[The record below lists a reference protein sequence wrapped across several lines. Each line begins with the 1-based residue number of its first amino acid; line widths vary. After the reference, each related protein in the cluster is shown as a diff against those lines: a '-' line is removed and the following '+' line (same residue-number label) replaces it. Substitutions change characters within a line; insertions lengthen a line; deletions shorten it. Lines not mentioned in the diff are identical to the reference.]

1 MKQALIFFPALC
13 FAMTANAQV
22 LPFNEAGVTMG
33 HHHLMVADVDAQREI
48 WVDILGGEPSGN
60 PPLQFVKFP
69 GIFLILSSGE
79 GVGGTTGSALDHF
92 AFNLRDLAGTRDK
105 LAAAGVEIYNESEA
119 RFDAIMPGG
128 LDVHFFS
135 DPSMATPIANR
146 AVAFVSTDPD
156 AQRAWWEEILGATTA
171 QEGAMTVS
179 TIPGARLFFSGA
191 DSAPAPTRG
200 RALDHTGIGVTDVG
214 AFCEQVAAKG
224 VTCELLFGGA
234 AAMITDPGGVAIEIN
249 AGLESR

>member
-1 MKQALIFFPALC
+1 
-13 FAMTANAQV
+13 
-22 LPFNEAGVTMG
+22 MG
-33 HHHLMVADVDAQREI
+33 HHHLMTADVDAQQEI

-69 GIFLILSSGE
+69 GVFLILSSGE
-79 GVGGTTGSALDHF
+79 GAGGTTGSALDHF
-92 AFNLRDLAGTRDK
+92 AFDLRDLDGTRDK
-105 LAAAGVEIYNESEA
+105 LAAAGVEIYNESDT
-119 RFDAIMPGG
+119 RFDAIIPGG

-135 DPSMATPIANR
+135 DPTLATPIANR
-146 AVAFVSTDPD
+146 AVAFASTDPD

-179 TIPGARLFFSGA
+179 TIPGARLFFSA
-191 DSAPAPTRG
+191 SDSAPAPTRG
-200 RALDHTGIGVTDVG
+200 RVLDHTGIGVQDVA
-214 AFCEQVAAKG
+214 AFCEQVAAQG

-234 AAMITDPGGVAIEIN
+234 AAMITDPAGVTIEIN